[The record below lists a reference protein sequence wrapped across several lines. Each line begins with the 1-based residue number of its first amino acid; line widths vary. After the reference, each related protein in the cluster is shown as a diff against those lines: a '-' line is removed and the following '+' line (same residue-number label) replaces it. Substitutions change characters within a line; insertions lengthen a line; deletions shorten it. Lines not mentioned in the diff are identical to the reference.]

1 MDLWEI
7 ITVKDLIIAIVAAAS
22 AIIGVV
28 LVEIV
33 FGKRTYSLL
42 EKHNDKSGDYKET
55 LSKEHS
61 DLSKEHSDL
70 SKDHNNIKANQKLIY
85 NMQKETDDKIIK
97 INDML
102 LEDKVHQ
109 EYLRANLN
117 NHQTNMK
124 ESFDN
129 INAIFEDWKKQI
141 IIIERLQEQLDEKD
155 IEIERLIDENKKLK
169 RSREHNRDT
178 R

>member
-61 DLSKEHSDL
+61 VLSKEHSDLSKEHSDL
-70 SKDHNNIKANQKLIY
+70 SKDHNNIKANQKLI
-85 NMQKETDDKIIK
+85 
-97 INDML
+97 
-102 LEDKVHQ
+102 
-109 EYLRANLN
+109 
-117 NHQTNMK
+117 
-124 ESFDN
+124 
-129 INAIFEDWKKQI
+129 
-141 IIIERLQEQLDEKD
+141 
-155 IEIERLIDENKKLK
+155 
-169 RSREHNRDT
+169 
-178 R
+178 